1 MSRCDYDAETRY
13 ALDLPV
19 PACFSSGNASTAAED
34 APYSNGV
41 RAIAKTAPG
50 HGGYR
55 DQVFLRRQ
63 DLLTEITAQ
72 RGDTFLSE
80 DERHYLS
87 RMSSTIST
95 MNVASVA
102 SIDVL
107 KLCIVCSRFYPRID
121 LRRHLALLK
130 SEIEA
135 SLRVEAI

>member
-1 MSRCDYDAETRY
+1 MSRCDYDAQTRY
-13 ALDLPV
+13 ALPV
-19 PACFSSGNASTAAED
+19 PTPFSSDGAGTAGED
-34 APYSNGV
+34 APCGSGV
-41 RAIAKTAPG
+41 RAVVDTAPG
-50 HGGYR
+50 HGGHR
-55 DQVFLRRQ
+55 NQVFLRRQ

-72 RGDTFLSE
+72 RGGRSLSD
-80 DERHYLS
+80 DEQDYLS